1 MTKASTDQSHQ
12 NLSTPVVHLKG
23 VGPRVAEKL
32 AKLDIHTVEDL
43 LYVLPHRYEDR
54 RQFRK
59 IAHLRDGVH
68 EVFSG
73 EILACGEATTSRA
86 RRKLFE
92 AVVSDGSGQI
102 ILKWFHYRK
111 GSMEKRFAVGR
122 RAVFTGEVKRYGA
135 TREIHHPDTEFLA
148 KGQSLTDYQSSDPL
162 AFGRI
167 LPVYRSEERRVG

>member
-12 NLSTPVVHLKG
+12 KLSTPVVHLKG

-59 IAHLRDGVH
+59 IAQLRDEVH

-73 EILACGEATTSRA
+73 EILASGEATT
-86 RRKLFE
+86 
-92 AVVSDGSGQI
+92 
-102 ILKWFHYRK
+102 
-111 GSMEKRFAVGR
+111 
-122 RAVFTGEVKRYGA
+122 
-135 TREIHHPDTEFLA
+135 
-148 KGQSLTDYQSSDPL
+148 
-162 AFGRI
+162 
-167 LPVYRSEERRVG
+167 